1 MNKVRSGVWLLARH
15 LGAASWRVKLGVG
28 IGVLLGGVVLAQLVY
43 PSDRLLPFT
52 RIDGVALGGITKQEA
67 AARLDKL
74 YGSYQVAIYMGS
86 EKKPVTITKLSDAD
100 ISVNNT
106 NRLKNL
112 SYPWYLRLVPFS
124 VVWIT
129 VQPKLPD
136 PTATFG
142 DTFAQF
148 VEKKLMSSC
157 RQEPVNASLKFD
169 SSQLIVVPAKVGG
182 QCEQAAVTKSIS
194 SIKPLLTRPADI
206 RVARQ
211 ELPAVVGDDKAQQ
224 LKSILN
230 ERLGDGV
237 LLVVAG
243 DTVSITNKDIMS
255 WLSFAVVDGQLLARV
270 DAETAGKWLSSN
282 AAVKLAVAPGVSY
295 ITTRDFDIVSQTTG
309 SNGQAMN
316 IAATVSSIQQVVD
329 GASDQA
335 VAASVV
341 VPPTEQYTRTYSSSD
356 TALGALLAN
365 YAHDHA
371 GAFGITLIELDGK
384 KRRADYNGDKQFVTA
399 STYKLF
405 VAYSLLKQIDA
416 GKRDWASNSDC
427 FNKMIVYSDNACAE
441 KFLNSLG
448 LSNVTKD
455 INAIGLKNSNFTKSG
470 GPFTTAND
478 LALLLGMLQ
487 SGQNFSPDNR
497 LRLISA
503 MTANVYRKGIPAG
516 ANGTVADKVGFMD
529 ALLHDAAIVYSPS
542 GTYVL
547 VIMSDGSS
555 WATIADLSSQVDT
568 LRAR

>member
-1 MNKVRSGVWLLARH
+1 
-15 LGAASWRVKLGVG
+15 
-28 IGVLLGGVVLAQLVY
+28 
-43 PSDRLLPFT
+43 
-52 RIDGVALGGITKQEA
+52 
-67 AARLDKL
+67 
-74 YGSYQVAIYMGS
+74 
-86 EKKPVTITKLSDAD
+86 
-100 ISVNNT
+100 
-106 NRLKNL
+106 
-112 SYPWYLRLVPFS
+112 
-124 VVWIT
+124 
-129 VQPKLPD
+129 
-136 PTATFG
+136 
-142 DTFAQF
+142 
-148 VEKKLMSSC
+148 MSSC

-341 VPPTEQYTRTYSSSD
+341 VPQPSSIPVRIARAIPHS
-356 TALGALLAN
+356 
-365 YAHDHA
+365 AHCWLTTHM
-371 GAFGITLIELDGK
+371 ITPARLE
-384 KRRADYNGDKQFVTA
+384 
-399 STYKLF
+399 
-405 VAYSLLKQIDA
+405 
-416 GKRDWASNSDC
+416 
-427 FNKMIVYSDNACAE
+427 
-441 KFLNSLG
+441 
-448 LSNVTKD
+448 
-455 INAIGLKNSNFTKSG
+455 
-470 GPFTTAND
+470 
-478 LALLLGMLQ
+478 
-487 SGQNFSPDNR
+487 SP
-497 LRLISA
+497 
-503 MTANVYRKGIPAG
+503 
-516 ANGTVADKVGFMD
+516 
-529 ALLHDAAIVYSPS
+529 
-542 GTYVL
+542 
-547 VIMSDGSS
+547 
-555 WATIADLSSQVDT
+555 
-568 LRAR
+568 